1 MKQQSLLPVSV
12 PLVLILALVFCGCT
26 SPGGIIPGIP
36 GQENT
41 GVSLQPEPTQTLPP
55 ESTVEIQINENDTSY
70 ATIQVL
76 FAGGKGQIAVTSI
89 LVKVTRPDG
98 QVITKSLP
106 PEKGAGV
113 KIQGSKD
120 TDRIEVY
127 VTLNTGKTY
136 KIIDRLLPYRTR
148 G

>member
-1 MKQQSLLPVSV
+1 M
-12 PLVLILALVFCGCT
+12 PLMLIFALMFCGCT
-26 SPGGIIPGIP
+26 SPGGIVPGIP

-41 GVSLQPEPTQTLPP
+41 DGTLQPGPTQTLPP
-55 ESTVEIQINENDTSY
+55 ESTVEIQINEKDTSY
-70 ATIQVL
+70 ATIQVI

-89 LVKVTRPDG
+89 IVKVTRPDG
-98 QVITKSLP
+98 QVITESLP
-106 PEKGAGV
+106 AEKGAEV

-127 VTLNTGKTY
+127 VSLNNGKTY

>member
-1 MKQQSLLPVSV
+1 MNQKSLLAAFV
-12 PLVLILALVFCGCT
+12 PLMLILAFVFCGCT
-26 SPGGIIPGIP
+26 SPGGIFPGIP
-36 GQENT
+36 GQGNPD
-41 GVSLQPEPTQTLPP
+41 VSLQPVPTQTLPP
-55 ESTVEIQINENDTSY
+55 ESTVEIQINEKDTSY

-98 QVITKSLP
+98 QVITESLP
-106 PEKGAGV
+106 AEKGAGV